1 MPEHARRPVRFQAG
15 THRRCRMEGFM
26 LAQSRKPLVSGDAVR
41 KLLIAEQAAILL
53 IDESQID
60 TSKPFDEYGLD
71 STDAIVI
78 VGTIEVQ
85 TQLVLQPEQ
94 RITNRTRQ

>member
-1 MPEHARRPVRFQAG
+1 
-15 THRRCRMEGFM
+15 M

-41 KLLIAEQAAILL
+41 KLLIAELAAILL

-71 STDAIVI
+71 STDAII
-78 VGTIEVQ
+78 LVGTIEDH
-85 TQLVLQPEQ
+85 TQMELEPELLIQ
-94 RITNRTRQ
+94 NRTIEDVIKSLKQAGKIA